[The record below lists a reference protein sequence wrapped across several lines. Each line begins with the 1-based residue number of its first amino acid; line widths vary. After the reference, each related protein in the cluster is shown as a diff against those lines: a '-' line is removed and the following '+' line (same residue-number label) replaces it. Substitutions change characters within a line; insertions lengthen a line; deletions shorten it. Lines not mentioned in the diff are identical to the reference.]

1 MTDTADENAYDQI
14 PYPNYSHRETHPRH
28 LEVIA
33 RLFGMNPPSI
43 NQSRVLEL
51 GCAAGWNLVPQAQDL
66 PQSQF
71 LGIDYSTRQIE
82 SGKTMVKQLG
92 LKNIE
97 LRHADILDID
107 ESWGQ
112 FDYIICHGI
121 FSWVPQIVRT
131 KIFEICSKNLVPNGV
146 ALVSYN
152 VYPGWQLQ
160 STIRDMMLYH
170 IADREEPQER
180 VTQAR
185 AVLDFLIKNCPQ
197 NTLYSKLFQTELARV
212 SDNEDAQL
220 LHDHLEGVNDP
231 VYFHQFIE
239 QAGAMNLQYLGDV
252 HFSQMILNNLSSDAR
267 RTLGAV
273 PLIQQEQY
281 MDFLRNRSFRKT
293 LLCHD
298 DVKLERNL
306 KLDILYGLHIAMA
319 KPLEP
324 ARLQPD
330 SEEPLRIKTHDKEI
344 VSEEPVV
351 KAAVKLLSEIWPGTM
366 PFEELNAKSLEM
378 LSPKQRSQYK
388 PRRNDAG
395 KDSKAV
401 LASIF
406 LEFMSVDL
414 AECFVHPP
422 RHALRPG
429 EYPAA
434 SSVARFQALEGPVVT
449 NFRHEKIK
457 LNETERRIITQLDGS
472 KNRQALIENLR
483 DAAESGAMKVQRDGK
498 MVKNLED
505 MKLSDIV
512 NSILD
517 NLNRM
522 ALLKP

>member
-1 MTDTADENAYDQI
+1 MTDTVDENTYDQI

-33 RLFGMNPPSI
+33 RLFGMRPPPI
-43 NQSRVLEL
+43 DQSRVLEL

-82 SGKTMVKQLG
+82 SGKTMVEQLG
-92 LKNIE
+92 LENIE
-97 LRHADILDID
+97 LRHADILDVD

-121 FSWVPQIVRT
+121 FSWVPQNVRT
-131 KIFEICSKNLVPNGV
+131 RILEICNKNLAPNGV

-152 VYPGWQLQ
+152 VYPGWQFR

-170 IADREEPQER
+170 IADRKEPQEQ

-185 AVLDFLIKNCPQ
+185 AFLDFLARNCPQ
-197 NTLYSKLFQTELARV
+197 DTLYAKLLQEELARV

-239 QAGAMNLQYLGDV
+239 QARSIDLQYLGDV
-252 HFSQMILNNLSSDAR
+252 HFSQMVLNHLSSDVR
-267 RTLGAV
+267 RALGAV

-281 MDFLRNRSFRKT
+281 MDFLRNRGFRKT

-306 KLDILYGLHIAMA
+306 KLDILYDLHFAMA
-319 KPLEP
+319 RPLEL

-330 SEEPLRIKTHDKEI
+330 SETPLRIETHDKKM

-351 KAAVKLLSEIWPGTM
+351 KAAVNLLSETWPGTM
-366 PFEELNAKSLEM
+366 SFEELNAKSLEM

-388 PRRNDAG
+388 ATRNDAG

-406 LEFMSVDL
+406 LEFMSVEL
-414 AECFVHPP
+414 VECFVHPP

-434 SSVARFQALEGPVVT
+434 SPVARFQALEGLVVT
-449 NFRHEKIK
+449 NFRHERVK

-483 DAAESGAMKVQRDGK
+483 DAAASGAMKVQRDGK
-498 MVKNLED
+498 MVENLKD

-512 NSILD
+512 NSVLD